1 MIDLIS
7 LIQETFLIES
17 KHEKGRGS
25 KKGREA
31 IHRSKSAEAH
41 TTPGKS
47 RVRVYNSITDA
58 LRNGYMGQPFSTK
71 DADRLYVIT
80 HQKWGKDK
88 EQIINGRSAKGFSG
102 AVPFS
107 RVKKY
112 AVDTMLRHGG
122 RKDVKKAKSK

>member
-1 MIDLIS
+1 MIDLFA
-7 LIQETFLIES
+7 LLEETLLLES
-17 KHEKGRGS
+17 KHEKGKGS
-25 KKGREA
+25 KIGREA
-31 IHRSKSAEAH
+31 IHRKGNEAH

-71 DADRLYVIT
+71 KSDRLYVIT

-88 EQIINGRSAKGFSG
+88 EQIINSRSAKGFSTET
-102 AVPFS
+102 PF
-107 RVKKY
+107 KKIKQY

-122 RKDVKKAKSK
+122 KKDVNKAKS

>member
-1 MIDLIS
+1 MIDLF
-7 LIQETFLIES
+7 LLIEETS
-17 KHEKGRGS
+17 ILEGKHEKGKGS
-25 KKGREA
+25 KAGREA
-31 IHRSKSAEAH
+31 IHRSGGEEAH

-102 AVPFS
+102 DVPFK
-107 RVKKY
+107 RIKQY

-122 RKDVKKAKSK
+122 KKDVKKAKSK

>member
-7 LIQETFLIES
+7 LIEETSLVEG
-17 KHEKGRGS
+17 KHEKGKGS
-25 KKGREA
+25 KAGREA
-31 IHRSKSAEAH
+31 IQRSGSAEAH

-102 AVPFS
+102 TVPFS
-107 RVKKY
+107 RVKQY

-122 RKDVKKAKSK
+122 KKDIQKAKSK